1 MVRTSDAPPPPPRRR
16 RRRAKPAKP
25 GRDDA
30 AVPVTTIT
38 VIRPDRFSD
47 PDAASRWLSKLRED
61 RDEVDREVDE
71 ALIAANRA
79 LHAQRTAALD
89 PDLTAVSAEHA
100 LSVRIGHGLGDRLVD
115 GAWDEAIDVPR
126 GGRRRRSEVLR
137 PQERVAEV
145 LAGRDQIAPYESLLL
160 RARGDLDQGRARD
173 AALQLRVGLESL
185 LAELR
190 ERTGSRQADDLAQ
203 LEGRRR
209 QTGEAANEALRGDLG
224 PDRTAEITET
234 LELCERVLRRRL
246 AQR

>member
-1 MVRTSDAPPPPPRRR
+1 V
-16 RRRAKPAKP
+16 
-25 GRDDA
+25 
-30 AVPVTTIT
+30 VPITTIT

-47 PDAASRWLSKLRED
+47 PDAASRWLTKLRDD
-61 RDEVDREVDE
+61 RDEIDREVEE
-71 ALIAANRA
+71 AVTVANRA
-79 LHAQRTAALD
+79 LHAHHTAAMD
-89 PDLTAVSAEHA
+89 PYLPEASAEHA
-100 LSVRIGHGLGDRLVD
+100 LAVRIGHGLGDDLAD
-115 GAWDEAIDVPR
+115 GKWAEAIDVPASP
-126 GGRRRRSEVLR
+126 RRRRSEVLR

-160 RARGDLDQGRARD
+160 RARTDLDDGRVRD

-190 ERTGSRQADDLAQ
+190 ERTGSRQADDLGR

-224 PDRTAEITET
+224 ADRTAEVSET
-234 LELCERVLRRRL
+234 LELCERVVRRRL

>member
-1 MVRTSDAPPPPPRRR
+1 M
-16 RRRAKPAKP
+16 
-25 GRDDA
+25 
-30 AVPVTTIT
+30 TTIT

-47 PDAASRWLSKLRED
+47 PDAASRWLAGLRDD
-61 RDEVDREVDE
+61 RDEMDREVDE
-71 ALIAANRA
+71 ALTVANRA
-79 LHAQRTAALD
+79 LHAYRTAAMD
-89 PDLTAVSAEHA
+89 PQLPEISAEHA
-100 LSVRIGHGLGDRLVD
+100 LAVRIGHGLGDELVD
-115 GAWDEAIDVPR
+115 GKWAEAVDVPP
-126 GGRRRRSEVLR
+126 GARRRRSEVLR

-145 LAGRDQIAPYESLLL
+145 LAGRDQITPYESLLL
-160 RARGDLDQGRARD
+160 RARADLDGGRVRD

-190 ERTGSRQADDLAQ
+190 ERTGSRQAEDLTR

-224 PDRTAEITET
+224 PERTAEVTET